1 AVPQRFKLWHPL
13 PKAMAPSKTKT
24 PGAPGVDGI
33 KFRKRKRSPSD
44 GGYIEQP
51 SRPPQRILD
60 LGEVANAHHL
70 ENQSIDVGFE
80 FSQSQGAGALPPS
93 WLPGDRSRGLLT
105 RSSKFF
111 ASGGCLSF
119 CGCLGL
125 PAKVARQTQRCSRL
139 VDEGFADG
147 PVESG
152 CRPRLVG
159 RFDVALGIVVEE
171 LFQEAGLAWC
181 GGCFPGRV
189 GGCLP
194 LGGCPGLPTQIAG
207 QPQLLPHLA
216 DDGVTDRS
224 FHP

>member
-1 AVPQRFKLWHPL
+1 MESV
-13 PKAMAPSKTKT
+13 SESE
-24 PGAPGVDGI
+24 G
-33 KFRKRKRSPSD
+33 SPSV
-44 GGYIEQP
+44 GGCIEQP

-80 FSQSQGAGALPPS
+80 FSQSQGAGALPAS

-105 RSSKFF
+105 RSSKFL

-181 GGCFPGRV
+181 DGCCPWACWRLPSPWRLFLGFPRR
-189 GGCLP
+189 LP
-194 LGGCPGLPTQIAG
+194 VSPSCV
-207 QPQLLPHLA
+207 PHLA
-216 DDGVTDRS
+216 G
-224 FHP
+224 